1 MRLQLMKRLK
11 QSLGNLFTK
20 SVVPVAASS
29 SNNLIIIWFYRKVI
43 EIMFVT
49 SIESCIVLKSMKP
62 QTLRLD
68 VQHICFDKTTI
79 CSVHLSDSD
88 LDVKKYDNGIYK

>member
-11 QSLGNLFTK
+11 HSLGTLFTK

-43 EIMFVT
+43 EISFVT
-49 SIESCIVLKSMKP
+49 SIESCVVLKSMKP

-68 VQHICFDKTTI
+68 VQHLCFDKTTI
-79 CSVHLSDSD
+79 WSVHLSDSD